1 MKATTKYLRL
11 HTREL
16 MAAVDR
22 GEEIIITW
30 RGKARAR
37 LTGLSDNA
45 DETDMTNPA
54 FKMWQDRDGD
64 VDAQVRELRQPRSM

>member
-37 LTGLSDNA
+37 LTRLSDNP
-45 DETDMTNPA
+45 EQTDMTNPA
-54 FKMWQDRDGD
+54 FNMWQDRDDD
-64 VDAQVRELRQPRSM
+64 VDAQVRELRQPRST